1 MSDVWDLGD
10 VGALKLCPVLRVQ
23 PASLISLPEYLYP
36 IDTLLK
42 KKKKRAE
49 VTMNNSTN
57 LLLFMLTI
65 GKKDDSTSL

>member
-36 IDTLLK
+36 IDTLVK

>member
-36 IDTLLK
+36 IDTLVK
-42 KKKKRAE
+42 KKKKE
-49 VTMNNSTN
+49 QKLQWIIVQIYYY
-57 LLLFMLTI
+57 LC
-65 GKKDDSTSL
+65 